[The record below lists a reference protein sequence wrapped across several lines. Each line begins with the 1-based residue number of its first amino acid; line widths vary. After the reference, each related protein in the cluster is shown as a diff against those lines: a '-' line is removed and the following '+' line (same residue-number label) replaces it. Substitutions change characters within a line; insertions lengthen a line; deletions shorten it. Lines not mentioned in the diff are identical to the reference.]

1 MNYHC
6 TKDTDLDAL
15 VGHDSASGYCYG
27 PVCDAMRSNEPLL
40 LEESASLS
48 LFTLAKLRRFLDEV
62 FIPETGE
69 RIKATPKFRLI
80 LG

>member
-15 VGHDSASGYCYG
+15 VGHDSAGGYCYG
-27 PVCDAMRSNEPLL
+27 PVCDAMRSNEALV
-40 LEESASLS
+40 LEDSACLS
-48 LFTLAKLRRFLDEV
+48 AFTLAKLSRFIHEV

-69 RIKATPKFRLI
+69 RIKAASGFRLI